1 MAEVHVVQV
10 IKLLSTRCTKRQG
23 HLLFTCLCIYHP
35 TLKLRYI
42 ILLLASSF
50 LPQLA
55 HKSPAPSRDS
65 GVNMSAPQVPKVL
78 VALQVDA

>member
-23 HLLFTCLCIYHP
+23 HLHFTCLCIYHP

-42 ILLLASSF
+42 TLLSSSF

-55 HKSPAPSRDS
+55 HKSPNPSRDS
-65 GVNMSAPQVPKVL
+65 GVNMSVPQVPEVR
-78 VALQVDA
+78 VALHVDA